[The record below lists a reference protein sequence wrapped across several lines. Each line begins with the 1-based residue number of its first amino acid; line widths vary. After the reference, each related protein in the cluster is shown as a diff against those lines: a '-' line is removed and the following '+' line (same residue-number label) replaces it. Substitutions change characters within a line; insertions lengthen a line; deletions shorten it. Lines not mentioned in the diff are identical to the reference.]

1 MNKSPATLAILVTG
15 ALVVG
20 LIVVRAVTQDVTIDE
35 AFTYLLYL
43 DPTSPLRSL
52 PDANNHVLNTLL
64 ARASIGTFGLSE
76 ITLRLPVVFGGI
88 AYVTFA
94 GLLAT
99 LLFGTSY
106 NAPLLFGLLV
116 LNPFLLDLFVAA
128 RGYGLALACQLGAL
142 LLIAD
147 DVVTGRRR
155 LLAVSILCGL
165 GVCAN
170 FSFTI
175 TLAVTLALY
184 FLWIHPPSAK
194 TLQAWRPA
202 LVDALKLALP
212 ATLIVVVIAGQLM
225 FNLPRKQLYFGTL
238 SPVQSLHSVL
248 SLVFPPPNGLLFP
261 ASLSPALAP
270 LASIGPW
277 LVAAM
282 LGLSPLLL
290 LRSPRSPRDTFAILC
305 GGILIAT
312 CAGHFALLPLGIKLP
327 LTRAATYLIPL
338 VTIVI
343 AVAAARLSY
352 AGSAV
357 LVVLVLSF
365 VAAIRTSYFAE
376 WRYNAGIKDA
386 VVTAGNYAK
395 AKHIDEVG
403 VSGGEVIAGNFYR
416 KLFGYQ
422 LKPLGP
428 TVESKPALDIY
439 IAGNGSSLAGGLE
452 PPTFRLLYRN
462 SVSGLSVFVRNGR

>member
-1 MNKSPATLAILVTG
+1 MTE
-15 ALVVG
+15 
-20 LIVVRAVTQDVTIDE
+20 DVTIDE
-35 AFTYLLYL
+35 AFTYLL
-43 DPTSPLRSL
+43 TSIRPRLSAPCRMRMITCSIL
-52 PDANNHVLNTLL
+52 FSPG
-64 ARASIGTFGLSE
+64 RASGRSASPSSRCGCRSSSA
-76 ITLRLPVVFGGI
+76 GI

-99 LLFGTSY
+99 LLFGKSY

-147 DVVTGRRR
+147 DVVAGRRR

-184 FLWIHPPSAK
+184 FLWIDPPSAK
-194 TLQAWRPA
+194 TLQAGAA

-212 ATLIVVVIAGQLM
+212 AALIVVAIAGQLM

-248 SLVFPPPNGLLFP
+248 SLVFLPPNGLLFP

-282 LGLSPLLL
+282 LGLSPPASSPFAALASGD
-290 LRSPRSPRDTFAILC
+290 LRDPLRRHPDRDLRRSFRPPA
-305 GGILIAT
+305 
-312 CAGHFALLPLGIKLP
+312 
-327 LTRAATYLIPL
+327 
-338 VTIVI
+338 
-343 AVAAARLSY
+343 
-352 AGSAV
+352 SA
-357 LVVLVLSF
+357 
-365 VAAIRTSYFAE
+365 
-376 WRYNAGIKDA
+376 
-386 VVTAGNYAK
+386 
-395 AKHIDEVG
+395 
-403 VSGGEVIAGNFYR
+403 
-416 KLFGYQ
+416 
-422 LKPLGP
+422 
-428 TVESKPALDIY
+428 
-439 IAGNGSSLAGGLE
+439 
-452 PPTFRLLYRN
+452 
-462 SVSGLSVFVRNGR
+462 

>member
-147 DVVTGRRR
+147 DVVTGRRGCLR
-155 LLAVSILCGL
+155 FRSFAVSVSAPI
-165 GVCAN
+165 
-170 FSFTI
+170 S
-175 TLAVTLALY
+175 
-184 FLWIHPPSAK
+184 HSPS
-194 TLQAWRPA
+194 
-202 LVDALKLALP
+202 
-212 ATLIVVVIAGQLM
+212 
-225 FNLPRKQLYFGTL
+225 
-238 SPVQSLHSVL
+238 
-248 SLVFPPPNGLLFP
+248 
-261 ASLSPALAP
+261 
-270 LASIGPW
+270 
-277 LVAAM
+277 
-282 LGLSPLLL
+282 
-290 LRSPRSPRDTFAILC
+290 RSR
-305 GGILIAT
+305 
-312 CAGHFALLPLGIKLP
+312 
-327 LTRAATYLIPL
+327 
-338 VTIVI
+338 
-343 AVAAARLSY
+343 
-352 AGSAV
+352 
-357 LVVLVLSF
+357 
-365 VAAIRTSYFAE
+365 
-376 WRYNAGIKDA
+376 
-386 VVTAGNYAK
+386 
-395 AKHIDEVG
+395 
-403 VSGGEVIAGNFYR
+403 
-416 KLFGYQ
+416 
-422 LKPLGP
+422 
-428 TVESKPALDIY
+428 
-439 IAGNGSSLAGGLE
+439 
-452 PPTFRLLYRN
+452 
-462 SVSGLSVFVRNGR
+462 